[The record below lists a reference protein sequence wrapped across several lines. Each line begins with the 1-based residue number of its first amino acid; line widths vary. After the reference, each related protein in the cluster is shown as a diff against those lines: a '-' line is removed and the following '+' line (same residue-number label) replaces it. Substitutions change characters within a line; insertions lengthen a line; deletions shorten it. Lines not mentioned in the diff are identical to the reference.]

1 MRRERPRSRLQVL
14 ARLLGMTFSPTYVSR
29 GGQVTKEFFLHVG
42 GKVGIPPDLLLN
54 KDKLGVCRTICQ
66 FMAIP
71 FDPTSMSS
79 RGARITNVWF
89 DAIMHRLDRLS
100 LLSKGG
106 SLKIMKSTLGFRR
119 LSAHLRADM
128 QAPRSAA
135 GAKDAPCY
143 CCGDAVGRRLEY
155 DLLEPHC
162 TLPYSETMRRT
173 PSDSDYV
180 SVCPSCHKV
189 LHLRGIQAKVLLREL
204 RP

>member
-1 MRRERPRSRLQVL
+1 MMREKPRSRLRVL
-14 ARLLGMTFSPTYVSR
+14 TRLLGMTFSPTYVSR

-42 GKVGIPPDLLLN
+42 GKVGVPPDLLLK

-71 FDPTSMSS
+71 FDAKSMSS

-106 SLKIMKSTLGFRR
+106 SHKLTRSTLGFRR
-119 LSAHLRADM
+119 LAAHIRADM
-128 QAPRSAA
+128 QANCATAVS
-135 GAKDAPCY
+135 KDAPCY
-143 CCGDAVGRRLEY
+143 CCGDAVGRRLEF

-162 TLPYSETMRRT
+162 TLPYSETMRRP

-189 LHLRGIQAKVLLREL
+189 LHLRGIQAKALLREL